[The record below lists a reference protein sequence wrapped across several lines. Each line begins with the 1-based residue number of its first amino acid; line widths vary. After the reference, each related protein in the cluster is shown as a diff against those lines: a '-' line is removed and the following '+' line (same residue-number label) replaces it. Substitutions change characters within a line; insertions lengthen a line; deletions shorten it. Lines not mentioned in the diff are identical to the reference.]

1 VGFVELNL
9 RTFSGVPA
17 WSNVQARMVG
27 GITDMMVYAA
37 FEEVY
42 VRRSMG
48 MLVLLLLRNEVE
60 EDAS

>member
-1 VGFVELNL
+1 
-9 RTFSGVPA
+9 
-17 WSNVQARMVG
+17 MIG

>member
-1 VGFVELNL
+1 
-9 RTFSGVPA
+9 
-17 WSNVQARMVG
+17 MVG
-27 GITDMMVYAA
+27 GITDMIIYAA

-48 MLVLLLLRNEVE
+48 ILGLILLRNEAE